1 MMERWCAAGSWC
13 TGQRKMQPQA
23 VSRAC
28 RALKWRTA
36 PCIHRTSRGRGPSA
50 RCSHCNRHTG
60 VVIVT
65 AIITT
70 TINTICNAIRD
81 AVRNAIRNAIYFC
94 NAICNVI

>member
-1 MMERWCAAGSWC
+1 MGDLVGRPDRARPADKKVRYELVPWLGANVLD
-13 TGQRKMQPQA
+13 RKLLDYRENN
-23 VSRAC
+23 V
-28 RALKWRTA
+28 
-36 PCIHRTSRGRGPSA
+36 

-70 TINTICNAIRD
+70 AVNTICNAIRD